1 MERKIWIEIKIR
13 DLFEF
18 EAQRWEKE
26 ELIISSNHI
35 LVDKFEILC
44 IIGTGKRRVDR
55 LKPVILPTS
64 KLFSGV
70 SNQEPNLICV
80 IPASSP
86 KGRRRGSNFTH
97 FDWNYNE
104 RSSLSPP
111 RPPFFL
117 TPLKNSHSWNF
128 NFLGDNEWIYNI

>member
-44 IIGTGKRRVDR
+44 IIRYRET
-55 LKPVILPTS
+55 
-64 KLFSGV
+64 
-70 SNQEPNLICV
+70 
-80 IPASSP
+80 
-86 KGRRRGSNFTH
+86 
-97 FDWNYNE
+97 
-104 RSSLSPP
+104 
-111 RPPFFL
+111 
-117 TPLKNSHSWNF
+117 
-128 NFLGDNEWIYNI
+128 